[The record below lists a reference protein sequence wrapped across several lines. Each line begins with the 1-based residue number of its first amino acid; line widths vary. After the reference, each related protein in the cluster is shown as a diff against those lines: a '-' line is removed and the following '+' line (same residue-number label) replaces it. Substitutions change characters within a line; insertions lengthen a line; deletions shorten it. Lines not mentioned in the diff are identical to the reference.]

1 MVFDGSSIADS
12 LASVQVDSD
21 GVEEREDSNDG
32 KSEGGEEGC
41 WSWLRTEVEDRGGDG
56 ADVDGVFELCV
67 LARCID

>member
-1 MVFDGSSIADS
+1 MVLDCSPIADS
-12 LASVQVDSD
+12 LASVQVDTD
-21 GVEEREDSNDG
+21 GVEEREDGDNG

-56 ADVDGVFELCV
+56 TDVDGVFELCV